1 VFAAGNLLHPVTTAD
16 VAALDG
22 RHVALGVTHHLD
34 GAPWPDEGV
43 PVVAA
48 WPLRWVAPQRVVFGA
63 PPPRHGLVAWG
74 DAFITAP
81 TVRIEQDG
89 RVLHHGRSR
98 HPLVPQRPFGL
109 PRAWWDDVVP
119 TGGQVVITVG

>member
-1 VFAAGNLLHPVTTAD
+1 
-16 VAALDG
+16 
-22 RHVALGVTHHLD
+22 
-34 GAPWPDEGV
+34 
-43 PVVAA
+43 
-48 WPLRWVAPQRVVFGA
+48 
-63 PPPRHGLVAWG
+63 VAWG